1 MTSDPLNSNTIKQ
14 PSTSGTARNLL
25 VIRLPQEADGEV
37 YWSTDS
43 DYGTTTVAELAEL
56 QPLASTH
63 RCKVLVPGE
72 AVGLHVLEHSG
83 KLNRTVL
90 QTLPW
95 RLEDDL
101 AGEVE
106 DLHFALLNHS
116 HGKVFMAVVAQSA
129 MNQWQ
134 TWLTEAGINSRQ
146 WLPDTLALPIA
157 DNECTVLQLNNQ
169 YLVRTGEWQASVCD
183 ASWLPL
189 YLESLHSESDDIK
202 VRALSPMP
210 PTQPMPPMPLISK
223 GAEAQPETLL
233 HDNTLQPLLEPAAKS
248 SLNLLQGDY
257 EPESMV
263 IRHLKPWRTAAALL
277 LTTCA
282 LMLGVNMVSTAKLER
297 QADDLRAEAY
307 GIYNDLF
314 PGERVIRLEFS
325 LNQKLSALK
334 QPGEQEKS
342 GLPALL
348 NELAPTFKSM
358 PSLKPVQMDY
368 DHSRQELRM
377 SAESDAFNTFS
388 RFRENAPD
396 SISVTVQTVEQQED
410 AVTGA
415 LVIRSKEQ

>member
-14 PSTSGTARNLL
+14 PSTSGTAKNLL
-25 VIRLPQEADGEV
+25 VIRLPLKEGDAV

-43 DYGTTTVAELAEL
+43 DYGMTSVAGLGEL
-56 QPLASTH
+56 QKLTSTH

-101 AGEVE
+101 AAEVE
-106 DLHFALLNHS
+106 DMHFALLSHS
-116 HGKVFMAVVAQSA
+116 NGKAWMAVVARSC
-129 MNQWQ
+129 MEQWQ
-134 TWLTEAGINSRQ
+134 AWLNDAGINSRQ
-146 WLPDTLALPIA
+146 WLPDTLSLPFT
-157 DNECTVLQLNNQ
+157 DGECTVLKLNDQ
-169 YLVRTGEWQASVCD
+169 YLVRTGEWQAGTCD
-183 ASWLPL
+183 PSWLPL
-189 YLESLHSESDDIK
+189 YLESLHSESSDVK

-210 PTQPMPPMPLISK
+210 DGTEI
-223 GAEAQPETLL
+223 QPETLL
-233 HDNTLQPLLEPAAKS
+233 CNSILHNSVLQGNALQPLLEPAAQS

-257 EPESMV
+257 QPESMV

-282 LMLGVNMVSTAKLER
+282 LMLGVNMASTARLES
-297 QADDLRAEAY
+297 QADALRAEAY
-307 GIYNDLF
+307 AIYSDLF
-314 PGERVIRLEFS
+314 PGERVVRLEYS
-325 LNQKLSALK
+325 LNQKLSALR
-334 QPGEQEKS
+334 QPGDQEKS

-348 NELAPTFKSM
+348 NELAPTFKSE
-358 PSLKPVQMDY
+358 SALKPVQMDY

-377 SAESDAFNTFS
+377 SAESDSFNTFS
-388 RFRENAPD
+388 RFRENAPA
-396 SISVTVQTVEQQED
+396 SVSVTVQTVEQQED

-415 LVIRSKEQ
+415 LVIRSNDQ

>member
-1 MTSDPLNSNTIKQ
+1 MTSDPLNSHTIKQ
-14 PSTSGTARNLL
+14 PSTGSTAKNLL
-25 VIRLPQEADGEV
+25 VIRLPLQADGVV

-43 DYGTTTVAELAEL
+43 DYGTTSVAELGEL
-56 QPLASTH
+56 QTLTSNH

-72 AVGLHVLEHSG
+72 AVGLHVLEHAG

-116 HGKVFMAVVAQSA
+116 NGKVYMAVVARSA
-129 MNQWQ
+129 MDEWQ
-134 TWLTEAGINSRQ
+134 SWLTEAGINSRQ

-157 DNECTVLQLNNQ
+157 DDECTILQLNDQ

-183 ASWLPL
+183 PSWLPL
-189 YLESLHSESDDIK
+189 YLESLHNESDDLQ

-210 PTQPMPPMPLISK
+210 ESTDLQPGTQPDGSQPSAP
-223 GAEAQPETLL
+223 QPEG
-233 HDNTLQPLLEPAAKS
+233 NALQALLEPTARS

-257 EPESMV
+257 QPESMV
-263 IRHLKPWRTAAALL
+263 IRHLKPWRTAAALM

-297 QADDLRAEAY
+297 QADALRAEAY

-325 LNQKLSALK
+325 LNQKLSALR
-334 QPGEQEKS
+334 QPGEQEKQ

-348 NELAPTFKSM
+348 NELSPTFKSE
-358 PSLKPVQMDY
+358 PSLKPVQLDY

-377 SAESDAFNTFS
+377 SAESNAFNTFS

-396 SISVTVQTVEQQED
+396 SVSVTVQTVEQQED
-410 AVTGA
+410 VVTGA
-415 LVIRSKEQ
+415 LVIRSTER